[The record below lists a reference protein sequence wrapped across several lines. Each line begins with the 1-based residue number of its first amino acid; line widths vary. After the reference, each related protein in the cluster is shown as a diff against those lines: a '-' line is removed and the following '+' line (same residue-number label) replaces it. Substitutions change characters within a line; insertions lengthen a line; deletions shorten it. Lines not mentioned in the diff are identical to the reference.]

1 MRMAERCMMLVLV
14 TVLVVVPPCRTGS
27 EVCTGG
33 GEGPPPRFKQ
43 TVPTLTTIQAGQ
55 TAYLTC
61 EIFCVNNRST
71 QDNST
76 VMFSNRSKCS
86 KVHKN
91 KIQSFKV
98 PHRPKSK

>member
-1 MRMAERCMMLVLV
+1 MMLVLV

-61 EIFCVNNRST
+61 EIFCVNNRSI
-71 QDNST
+71 QDNIT
-76 VMFSNRSKCS
+76 VMFCKGSIIFLMPKFIVTNSKFHSSPSS
-86 KVHKN
+86 K
-91 KIQSFKV
+91 F
-98 PHRPKSK
+98 